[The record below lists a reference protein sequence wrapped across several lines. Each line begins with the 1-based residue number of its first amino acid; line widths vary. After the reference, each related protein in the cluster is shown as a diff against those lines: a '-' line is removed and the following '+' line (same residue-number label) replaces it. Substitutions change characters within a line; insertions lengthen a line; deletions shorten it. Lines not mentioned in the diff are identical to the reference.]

1 MKNKKRTNSIML
13 FLVLFFVSLIQ
24 FSNCNSAES
33 ANDHFQNGKREFLE
47 KNLEKAKLEFQIAVD
62 ENPKSISSYI
72 MLGKT
77 LYYLGDFQ
85 GSLDILRKAKS
96 KFPENPTIDFWIS
109 KNYLVVETDL
119 SKAKEHLLNILELDD
134 LHFEAYYYL
143 AKINE
148 KEGNIKEALLY
159 YNKAK
164 MIKKS
169 FEKVHKDLGN
179 LYLKAGMI
187 ERANEELAKVEKLE
201 NKKVKK

>member
-1 MKNKKRTNSIML
+1 MLNRKRNRSSLL
-13 FLVLFFVSLIQ
+13 FLYLVFGFQIQ

-33 ANDHFQNGKREFLE
+33 ANNHYQNGKKEFLE
-47 KNLEKAKLEFQIAVD
+47 KNLEKAKVEFQTAVD
-62 ENPKSISSYI
+62 ENPNAISAYI

-77 LYYLGDFQ
+77 LYYLGDFK
-85 GSLDILRKAKS
+85 GSLEILNEGKR
-96 KFPENPTIDFWIS
+96 KFPENPTLDFWIS
-109 KNYLVVETDL
+109 KNYLVVEADL
-119 SKAKEHLLNILELDD
+119 NKAKEHLLNILELDD

-187 ERANEELAKVEKLE
+187 ERANEELAKVENLDI
-201 NKKVKK
+201 KKVKK

>member
-1 MKNKKRTNSIML
+1 MKRWLCLCI
-13 FLVLFFVSLIQ
+13 LILI
-24 FSNCNSAES
+24 SCNSEDRAS
-33 ANDHFQNGKREFLE
+33 NHFQNGKKEFLE
-47 KNLEKAKLEFQIAVD
+47 KNLEKAKIEFQSSLD
-62 ENPKSISSYI
+62 DNPNSISAYI

-85 GSLDILRKAKS
+85 SSLEILKQAKS

-109 KNYLVVETDL
+109 KNYLVVESDL

-143 AKINE
+143 AKISE
-148 KEGNIKEALLY
+148 REGNIKEALLY

-187 ERANEELAKVEKLE
+187 DRANEELARVESSE
-201 NKKVKK
+201 AKKIKK